1 MSTSYKILFS
11 LILLLAG
18 SLFLP
23 FAEFL
28 KSVLAAFL
36 FLYIV
41 FNQSVRIPL
50 RLKSIPAWLWCMLA
64 FFAWLLFSVLIS
76 DNQSDGWRFIEKRIP
91 LILLPCSLGLVKLTY
106 PQRNSL
112 LVSIA
117 WLVTLFG
124 FYALIRSFI
133 QYIDTGLSGYLYND
147 SISIHIGQ
155 QSIYTSM
162 FVNASIYI
170 FAWQLLRGYVIRS
183 QKPLYIT
190 ALIFLFILSYLLASR
205 NMLMLLYGSIIFIA
219 LLHTIRKRLYKQGAL
234 FLVALAGCFLIT
246 YHFFPKTLNR
256 FKELTVTK
264 FDYSSGAA
272 ESHYDGTFS
281 ADQWNGAN
289 FRLAAWSCGWQLF
302 KEHPLLGTGIGDKRD
317 ELNRLYRERNF
328 HFAIETRKNVH
339 NNYLDILY
347 STGIIG
353 LLLFLL
359 AWVIH
364 PIFQLI
370 RQQDS
375 LALLIHLTLLFAMIT
390 EVYFD
395 RSLGPFALG
404 LWISILLS
412 SGHKRNSPI

>member
-11 LILLLAG
+11 LILLLVA

-23 FAEFL
+23 VAEFL
-28 KSVLAAFL
+28 KSLLAAVL
-36 FLYIV
+36 FLYV
-41 FNQSVRIPL
+41 AFNKSVRIDL
-50 RLKSIPAWLWCMLA
+50 SFKSIPAWLWCMLA
-64 FFAWLLFSVLIS
+64 FFAWLLISVLIS
-76 DNQSDGWRFIEKRIP
+76 DNHADGWRFIEKRIP

-106 PQRNSL
+106 AQRNSL

-124 FYALIRSFI
+124 LYALSRSFI

-147 SISIHIGQ
+147 AISIHIGQ
-155 QSIYTSM
+155 QSIYTSL

-170 FAWQLLRGYVIRS
+170 FAWQLLRGYVIPS
-183 QKPLYIT
+183 QKPIYVA
-190 ALIFLFILSYLLASR
+190 ALVFLFILSYLLASR
-205 NMLMLLYGSIIFIA
+205 NMMLLLYGSIILIA
-219 LLHTIRKRLYKQGAL
+219 LIHTIRKQLYKQGAL
-234 FLVALAGCFLIT
+234 FLVALGGCFLIV
-246 YHFFPKTLNR
+246 YNFFPKTLNR

-264 FDYSSGAA
+264 FDYSSRAA

-289 FRLAAWSCGWQLF
+289 FRLAVWSCGWQLF
-302 KEHPLLGTGIGDKRD
+302 KEHPLFGTGIGDKRD
-317 ELNRLYRERNF
+317 ELNRLYRERKF

-353 LLLFLL
+353 ILLFIL

-364 PIFQLI
+364 PFFQFI
-370 RQQDS
+370 RKQDS
-375 LALLIHLTLLFAMIT
+375 LALLIHITLLFAMIT

-395 RSLGPFALG
+395 RSLGPFTLG

-412 SGHKRNSPI
+412 SGHKRAFIN